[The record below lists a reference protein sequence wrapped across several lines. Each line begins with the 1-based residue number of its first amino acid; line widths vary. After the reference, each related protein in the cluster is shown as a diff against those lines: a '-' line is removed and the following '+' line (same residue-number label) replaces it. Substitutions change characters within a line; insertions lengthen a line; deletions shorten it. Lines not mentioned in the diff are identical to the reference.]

1 LRKCNTRPEKTNS
14 DALPLSIVARALQSM
29 AKFPDKLPTDL
40 RDYFEDG
47 IASQERGKVSLL
59 DREVATRVAADETR
73 ARLMVI
79 LGSLN
84 AINEGRLRQNIAT
97 KIDEARHAIEA
108 ILFILDP
115 DHQRW
120 LRDAYVAVRRPL
132 RAHEAINLIDPQ
144 RLFCRG

>member
-1 LRKCNTRPEKTNS
+1 
-14 DALPLSIVARALQSM
+14 M

-115 DHQRW
+115 DHQ

>member
-1 LRKCNTRPEKTNS
+1 MEAKS
-14 DALPLSIVARALQSM
+14 GMSPLHLLQRYEEVM
-29 AKFPDKLPTDL
+29 TDL
-40 RDYFEDG
+40 KDYFEGG
-47 IASQERGKVSLL
+47 IASQERGEASLM
-59 DREVATRVAADETR
+59 DREVATRVVADETR

-84 AINEGRLRQNIAT
+84 AINEGRLRQNIAS

-115 DHQRW
+115 DHQRR
-120 LRDAYVAVRRPL
+120 LRDAYVAVGRPL

>member
-1 LRKCNTRPEKTNS
+1 MEAKS
-14 DALPLSIVARALQSM
+14 GMSPLHLLQRYEEVI
-29 AKFPDKLPTDL
+29 TDL
-40 RDYFEDG
+40 KDYFEGG
-47 IASQERGKVSLL
+47 IASQERGEASLM
-59 DREVATRVAADETR
+59 DREVATRVVADETR

-84 AINEGRLRQNIAT
+84 AINEGRLRQNIAS

-115 DHQRW
+115 DHQRR
-120 LRDAYVAVRRPL
+120 LRDAYVAVGRPL

-144 RLFCRG
+144 RLFCRA